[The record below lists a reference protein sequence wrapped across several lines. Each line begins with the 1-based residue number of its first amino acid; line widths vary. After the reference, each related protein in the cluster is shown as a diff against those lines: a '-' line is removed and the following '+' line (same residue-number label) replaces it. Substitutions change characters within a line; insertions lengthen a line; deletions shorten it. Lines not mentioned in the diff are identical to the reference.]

1 MPDLRILIADDH
13 ELIRRGI
20 RNLISSRGN
29 WQIVGEAS
37 DGAEAVEKTRSVKP
51 DVAILD
57 FSMPKMNGPAVAS
70 KIAESSPGTSV
81 VVLTMHDSDQVVR
94 EVLRSGAKGFVL
106 KSDADKDLIEAVEAV
121 AQKRHFF
128 SRRVADMV
136 FNDYLSGRTAAPHR
150 KMMSVTITTRERE
163 VLSLLAEGET
173 SKQIAA
179 KLAISIR
186 TVESHRIHI
195 NRKLGFGSLAEL
207 VRYAIRHGLVS
218 TN

>member
-37 DGAEAVEKTRSVKP
+37 NGVEAIEKTVCVKP

-57 FSMPKMNGPAVAS
+57 FSMPKMNGSAVAS
-70 KIAESSPGTSV
+70 KIVESSPGTSV

-106 KSDADKDLIEAVEAV
+106 K
-121 AQKRHFF
+121 
-128 SRRVADMV
+128 
-136 FNDYLSGRTAAPHR
+136 
-150 KMMSVTITTRERE
+150 
-163 VLSLLAEGET
+163 
-173 SKQIAA
+173 
-179 KLAISIR
+179 
-186 TVESHRIHI
+186 
-195 NRKLGFGSLAEL
+195 
-207 VRYAIRHGLVS
+207 VRCR
-218 TN
+218 